1 MASPRE
7 TLPPV
12 LFSANC
18 LHQTPLSS
26 SVHQCNVRGAVR
38 LSGRSFIS
46 TITYLVL
53 LPVKS
58 AFPQLWPPAWKWGR
72 KTLLRSTTASITEC
86 FHTTKEIQNSLH
98 QEQVLLEDCDQFLL
112 PTRDAGQFLSLSL
125 FSPTRRSITP
135 ISIVLFLPPSLM
147 LL

>member
-1 MASPRE
+1 MAPPRE
-7 TLPPV
+7 SLPPV
-12 LFSANC
+12 RFWANC

-46 TITYLVL
+46 KITYLVL

-58 AFPQLWPPAWKWGR
+58 AFPQHWPPAWKWGR
-72 KTLLRSTTASITEC
+72 KTLLRSTTASMIQYL
-86 FHTTKEIQNSLH
+86 HTKKETQNSLH
-98 QEQVLLEDCDQFLL
+98 QEQDLLEDCDQFLL
-112 PTRDAGQFLSLSL
+112 PKRDAGRFLSLSF

-135 ISIVLFLPPSLM
+135 ISIVLFLSPSLM

>member
-12 LFSANC
+12 LFLANC
-18 LHQTPLSS
+18 LHQTSLSS
-26 SVHQCNVRGAVR
+26 SVHQCNVRGVVR

-46 TITYLVL
+46 KITYLVL

-58 AFPQLWPPAWKWGR
+58 AFPQLSPPAWKWGR
-72 KTLLRSTTASITEC
+72 KTLLRSTTASMTEC
-86 FHTTKEIQNSLH
+86 FHITKETQNSLH

-112 PTRDAGQFLSLSL
+112 PTQDAGRFLSLSL

-147 LL
+147 FL